1 MARKLILALAILA
14 VVAVPVPALAG
25 GHRSHGGPFVSV
37 DIFAAPYPYS
47 PGPAYPPYPYA
58 YPYPS
63 YAYAAP
69 ACYWQPGYSVNQPLC
84 GRLGPLHLRA
94 AVGTRPVR
102 VLLKQTRRRS
112 KAGVPRGRAGEGAEA
127 EPRRSRGAWLR
138 AAPSGADGRARPRR

>member
-1 MARKLILALAILA
+1 MARNLILALAILA

-47 PGPAYPPYPYA
+47 PGPAYYPYPYA

-69 ACYWQPGYSVNQPLC
+69 ACYWQPGYAVNQPYVD
-84 GRLGPLHLRA
+84 A
-94 AVGTRPVR
+94 
-102 VLLKQTRRRS
+102 
-112 KAGVPRGRAGEGAEA
+112 
-127 EPRRSRGAWLR
+127 
-138 AAPSGADGRARPRR
+138 